1 MRNAIDEIMM
11 KNPLFPLKD
20 PKAAPV
26 FVTLTRLKKSGT
38 TVNGSSGLMNRR
50 TTCFAH

>member
-1 MRNAIDEIMM
+1 MEITM
-11 KNPLFPLKD
+11 KKVLLPLKD

-38 TVNGSSGLMNRR
+38 TTR
-50 TTCFAH
+50 AE